1 MATMLSQLYVA
12 SQVHGGDTTEF
23 FSDKNV
29 PNPPSLSQ
37 DGHLNHGTKSDLAD
51 ELAAVSPISLSSEQP
66 GYICSKWTSCYSHDK
81 TKNGST
87 TDIYCETI
95 LSHKHIFTI
104 MIQLMQFLTFTSN
117 RTSKMVY
124 LKHVVLLLP

>member
-81 TKNGST
+81 TKMDPQLINIARRFFLT
-87 TDIYCETI
+87 N
-95 LSHKHIFTI
+95 KHIFTI

-117 RTSKMVY
+117 
-124 LKHVVLLLP
+124 